1 MLNQLYK
8 YKDTITSLDKAVELK
23 PDYADTYWNNPR
35 LSKDISDAFNN
46 LSKTLIV
53 DPFHT
58 KGLITISGLRSIMG
72 CADDLHALD
81 HTKFPRYALKFSF
94 DWFFNLN
101 TAPKV
106 YFSR

>member
-1 MLNQLYK
+1 MFNRLYK
-8 YKDTITSLDKAVELK
+8 YKDAITSLDKAVELK
-23 PDYADTYWNNPR
+23 PDYADTYSNNPR
-35 LSKDISDAFNN
+35 LIRDISDAFST

-53 DPFHT
+53 NLFHT
-58 KGLITISGLRSIMG
+58 KGLITIAGLRSIMG

-81 HTKFPRYALKFSF
+81 HTKSSRYALKFSF